1 MKNEIIETMR
11 AEAPLNWGKAQ
22 EIAEKF
28 GIKPRAVVASATRN
42 GIEYEKKKRVSKSGA
57 PIVRKTDLV
66 AKLENLT
73 GEKLEGL
80 EKSSKE
86 PLEAVLN
93 YIESLQS

>member
-11 AEAPLNWGKAQ
+11 AEAPLNWSKAQ

-28 GIKPRAVVASATRN
+28 DIKPRAVVASATRN

-66 AKLENLT
+66 AKLESLT

-86 PLEAVLN
+86 PLETMLN